1 MSDKDQRI
9 TAKTT
14 AGAVVEISL
23 EDWANVLIEK
33 ALTQHKMECPIYTI
47 NDAQKTNFN
56 LIDKRVEVL
65 EFKIRLVQWLTAP
78 LYLALVVWLINSLLS
93 LIKVLPTP

>member
-33 ALTQHKMECPIYTI
+33 ALTQHKMECPVYSM
-47 NDAQKTNFN
+47 NDTQKTNLN
-56 LIDKRVEVL
+56 SLDKRLDAL
-65 EFKIRLVQWLTAP
+65 EIKLRIVQWLTAP
-78 LYLALVVWLINSLLS
+78 LYIGLIAWLIKAITS
-93 LIKVLPTP
+93 LIEVRVAP

>member
-33 ALTQHKMECPIYTI
+33 ALTQHKMECPVYSM
-47 NDAQKTNFN
+47 NDSQKTNFN

-78 LYLALVVWLINSLLS
+78 LYIGLVAWVVNSLLS
-93 LIKVLPTP
+93 LIKEHPIL

>member
-14 AGAVVEISL
+14 SGAVVEISL

-33 ALTQHKMECPIYTI
+33 ALIQHKMECPVYSM
-47 NDAQKTNFN
+47 NDTQKTNFN

-78 LYLALVVWLINSLLS
+78 LYIGLVAWVVNSLLS
-93 LIKVLPTP
+93 LIKEHPIP